1 MMGFDGH
8 VGGHGAPLLS
18 RGFVHRSGS
27 MSLTAIECPDGVC
40 HSHHG
45 GHAVSRDVLQSSL
58 KRHGIS
64 WCERLAERVYEI
76 SLDSFSQSVT
86 PHLQGQGWQRRHLD
100 WEFRLGDDAAEPE
113 RALVD
118 GALNAV
124 ESFLRS
130 HEVQRLFV
138 DELVHGT
145 LAEAGMQTN
154 LRSRALQQ
162 LIEAELLA
170 MLRNQREALLDHVA
184 EALLDEAQGQF
195 SRSRQEAEAALNE
208 VERLLLHHAEA
219 SR

>member
-1 MMGFDGH
+1 
-8 VGGHGAPLLS
+8 
-18 RGFVHRSGS
+18 

-45 GHAVSRDVLQSSL
+45 GHAVSRDALQSSL
-58 KRHGIS
+58 RRHGVS

-76 SLDSFSQSVT
+76 SVDSFSQSVA
-86 PHLQGQGWQRRHLD
+86 PHLQAQGWQRRHLD
-100 WEFRLGDDAAEPE
+100 WEFRLAEDTAEPE
-113 RALVD
+113 RTLVD

-145 LAEAGMQTN
+145 LAEAGVQSS
-154 LRSRALQQ
+154 LRSQALQL
-162 LIEAELLA
+162 LIEQELLA
-170 MLRNQREALLDHVA
+170 MLREQRESLLDRLAQALLEQAD
-184 EALLDEAQGQF
+184 GQF
-195 SRSRQEAEAALNE
+195 ERGRSEAAAALEE
-208 VERLLLHHAEA
+208 VERLLVHHAEA

>member
-1 MMGFDGH
+1 
-8 VGGHGAPLLS
+8 
-18 RGFVHRSGS
+18 

-45 GHAVSRDVLQSSL
+45 GHSVSRDELRSSL
-58 KRHGIS
+58 HRHGTS

-76 SLDSFSQSVT
+76 SIDSFTQNVA
-86 PHLQGQGWQRRHLD
+86 PHLQAEGWQRRHLD
-100 WEFRLGDDAAEPE
+100 WEFRLAGDAAEPE
-113 RALVD
+113 RTLVD

-145 LAEAGMQTN
+145 LSEAGVGSS
-154 LRSRALQQ
+154 LRSLALLQ
-162 LIEAELLA
+162 LIERELLA
-170 MLRNQREALLDHVA
+170 LLREQREGLLDRVA
-184 EALLDEAQGQF
+184 EALLEEAGGAF
-195 SRSRQEAEAALNE
+195 EVAHEASDGALSE

>member
-1 MMGFDGH
+1 
-8 VGGHGAPLLS
+8 
-18 RGFVHRSGS
+18 

-58 KRHGIS
+58 RRHGVS

-76 SLDSFSQSVT
+76 SVDSFSQSVA
-86 PHLQGQGWQRRHLD
+86 PGLQAQGWQRRHLD
-100 WEFRLGDDAAEPE
+100 WEFRLADETAEPE

-145 LAEAGMQTN
+145 LTEAGVRSQ
-154 LRSRALQQ
+154 LRAQALQL
-162 LIEAELLA
+162 LIERELLA
-170 MLRNQREALLDHVA
+170 MLQEQRDALLDRVA
-184 EALLDEAQGQF
+184 EALLEEADGQF
-195 SRSRQEAEAALNE
+195 ERGRGEAAAALAE
-208 VERLLLHHAEA
+208 VERLLVHHAEA
-219 SR
+219 TR